1 MGEKFGAL
9 GTGFSNLFSDPSATF
24 SAMGGLKGQ
33 GLNLGM
39 AAAPFLAGAMDQQQG
54 PATPPPQESL
64 IRPQVYD
71 PVTQSYTAL
80 EPVSSDEWGSRSFDD
95 YRRQFGFQEGGQV
108 MQRYEQPVQAM
119 DPAVQQ
125 YNQMLMDQAQREY
138 VQQQPMT
145 DVPQLTPSLMAPPPP
160 QPAAAAPASPSQG
173 LIYDPVSQSYS
184 ENPAVAARTDRMA
197 DLERQMRESEERIR
211 QLQGGTDFGGFHG
224 AAAGG
229 RIPRMAEGGIAAVPA
244 FQAGGDMQ
252 SDSFVV
258 PADVVSA
265 LGNGSTD
272 AGVEVLNQ
280 YLGMALPIEGPG
292 DGLSDDI
299 PATIDGEQ
307 PARVADGEVYIPPEV
322 VAQLGDGDMERGAA
336 KLYAMMDQIRERA
349 HGSTEQQQ
357 AVNPEEVMPG

>member
-1 MGEKFGAL
+1 
-9 GTGFSNLFSDPSATF
+9 
-24 SAMGGLKGQ
+24 
-33 GLNLGM
+33 M
-39 AAAPFLAGAMDQQQG
+39 AATPFLAGAMDQQQG

-71 PVTQSYTAL
+71 PVTQQYTAL
-80 EPVSSDEWGSRSFDD
+80 EPVRSDEWGSRSFDD

-108 MQRYEQPVQAM
+108 MQRYERPARVM
-119 DPAVQQ
+119 DPAVQE
-125 YNQMLMDQAQREY
+125 YNQMLMNQAQQEY

-145 DVPQLTPSLMAPPPP
+145 NVPQLTPSLMAPTPAQ
-160 QPAAAAPASPSQG
+160 QPSTSAQAPASTPSTQKF
-173 LIYDPVSQSYS
+173 IFDPVAQSYS
-184 ENPAVAARTDRMA
+184 ENPAYTPPRSTSGGSVADMLIEMSGLGALSYKPPTGDEPITA
-197 DLERQMRESEERIR
+197 QDLERMRRYGYLST
-211 QLQGGTDFGGFHG
+211 GGVVD
-224 AAAGG
+224 AKE
-229 RIPRMAEGGIAAVPA
+229 MVPA

-272 AGVEVLNQ
+272 AGVEVLNR

-307 PARVADGEVYIPPEV
+307 PARVADGEVYVPPEV
-322 VAQLGDGDMERGAA
+322 VARLGDGDMERGAA

-357 AVNPEEVMPG
+357 QVNPEEVMP